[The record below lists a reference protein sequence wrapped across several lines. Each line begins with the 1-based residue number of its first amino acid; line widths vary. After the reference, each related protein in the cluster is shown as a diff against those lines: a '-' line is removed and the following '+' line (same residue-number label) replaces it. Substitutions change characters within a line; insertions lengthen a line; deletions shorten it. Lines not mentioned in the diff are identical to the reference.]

1 MVRLGETYFAL
12 GLFDDALASMTK
24 ALEISP
30 TENATRAKILN
41 NIGVIHYQ
49 LAACEKSLEAF
60 ISALEIQRQWLDG
73 PIRRQPIVYDASVTM
88 CNMGKLYIKQDQYKL
103 SYNVFEEAFVVSTSM
118 DIIYSV
124 VCH

>member
-12 GLFDDALASMTK
+12 GLFNDALESMTK
-24 ALEISP
+24 ALDISP
-30 TENATRAKILN
+30 TEDASRAKILN

-49 LAACEKSLEAF
+49 LAEYDKSLQAF
-60 ISALEIQRQWLDG
+60 ISALEIQRQWLDS

-88 CNMGKLYIKQDQYKL
+88 CNMGKLYIKQGQYKL

>member
-1 MVRLGETYFAL
+1 LVRLGETYFAL
-12 GLFDDALASMTK
+12 GLFNDALESMTK
-24 ALEISP
+24 ALDISP
-30 TENATRAKILN
+30 TEDASRAKILN

-49 LAACEKSLEAF
+49 LAEYDKSLQAF
-60 ISALEIQRQWLDG
+60 ISALEIQRQWLDS

-88 CNMGKLYIKQDQYKL
+88 CNMGKLYIKQGQYKL

>member
-1 MVRLGETYFAL
+1 
-12 GLFDDALASMTK
+12 MTK
-24 ALEISP
+24 ALDISP
-30 TENATRAKILN
+30 TEDASRAKILN

-49 LAACEKSLEAF
+49 LAEYDKSLQAF
-60 ISALEIQRQWLDG
+60 ISALEIQRQWLDS

-88 CNMGKLYIKQDQYKL
+88 CNMGKLYIKQGQYKL